1 MKKWI
6 TIHLLLLSIVQSL
19 TAQPYGLEVRVP
31 NTSLLLTSSAPTEIE
46 LQRVFSKISFSKPL
60 FLTHAGDGS
69 DRVFVV
75 QNDGQIFV
83 FPNDDNVSGKKT
95 FLDLRDR
102 VNSGGEKGLLGL
114 AFHPAYKSNGKF
126 YVNYTTGNLY
136 THISEF
142 TVSAD
147 PDAGDPGSERLLFE
161 VYQPEDNHNGG
172 MIAFGPDGFLYIGL
186 GDGGG
191 GGDPYRNGQ
200 NPKTPLAAILR
211 IDVNGTQ
218 DTLQYKIPADNPF
231 ADATDGTRREIW
243 AYGLRNPWRFSFDR
257 EKGTLWCGDVG
268 QGKWEEVDIIE
279 KGKNY
284 GWNIMEGF
292 HCYSSATCNT
302 DGLALPIVEYSH
314 DLGYSITGGY
324 VYRGSQIDNFAG
336 TYLYGDYGTRQIWA
350 LNYENGQVLKNEIIA
365 ESPASISSFGEDE
378 AGELYIVGYNGAIYK
393 IKQKAGGGVVS
404 NIPDS
409 ISTSGLYSDIAAKTI
424 SPGIIPYTV
433 NAPLWSDGAVKER
446 FIALPEL
453 TQMNFHETGAWSF
466 PEGAV
471 MVKNFS
477 VELETGNPESQKMIE
492 TRFLVKRTGQDGWN
506 GYSYKWNESQT
517 EALLLDSSSTR
528 VLTIQGPQ
536 GQYEYNYYFPTRTEC
551 LKCHTPVAGYVL
563 GLTTAQTNGEFTYP
577 NGVTDHQLRSLNHIS
592 MFSSDIGEDYSNF
605 PQLPDPYGDEASL
618 EERARAYLDANC
630 AQCHQPNG
638 TGIVDMDLRFSVS
651 QAAANI
657 IDIDPEQSDLGI
669 TGAKRIKSGAPDSSV
684 IYLRML
690 RSDEARMPPLAV
702 SVPDTAAIKLI
713 ADWIISLK
721 PTAIGSTSGK
731 LPLEFQ
737 VRAYPNPFNP
747 QTRISF
753 DLPQD
758 AYIRIDIYNVQG
770 VLVTT
775 LSDTVWK
782 AGSHQ
787 VLWDGQNAEGQILAS
802 GLYFYRLTALLQ
814 TQLLQKTGKLLL
826 VK

>member
-191 GGDPYRNGQ
+191 DPYRNGQ

-218 DTLQYKIPADNPF
+218 DTLQYKIPEDNPF

-292 HCYSSATCNT
+292 HC
-302 DGLALPIVEYSH
+302 
-314 DLGYSITGGY
+314 
-324 VYRGSQIDNFAG
+324 
-336 TYLYGDYGTRQIWA
+336 
-350 LNYENGQVLKNEIIA
+350 
-365 ESPASISSFGEDE
+365 
-378 AGELYIVGYNGAIYK
+378 
-393 IKQKAGGGVVS
+393 
-404 NIPDS
+404 
-409 ISTSGLYSDIAAKTI
+409 
-424 SPGIIPYTV
+424 
-433 NAPLWSDGAVKER
+433 
-446 FIALPEL
+446 
-453 TQMNFHETGAWSF
+453 
-466 PEGAV
+466 
-471 MVKNFS
+471 
-477 VELETGNPESQKMIE
+477 
-492 TRFLVKRTGQDGWN
+492 
-506 GYSYKWNESQT
+506 
-517 EALLLDSSSTR
+517 
-528 VLTIQGPQ
+528 
-536 GQYEYNYYFPTRTEC
+536 
-551 LKCHTPVAGYVL
+551 
-563 GLTTAQTNGEFTYP
+563 
-577 NGVTDHQLRSLNHIS
+577 
-592 MFSSDIGEDYSNF
+592 
-605 PQLPDPYGDEASL
+605 
-618 EERARAYLDANC
+618 
-630 AQCHQPNG
+630 
-638 TGIVDMDLRFSVS
+638 
-651 QAAANI
+651 
-657 IDIDPEQSDLGI
+657 
-669 TGAKRIKSGAPDSSV
+669 
-684 IYLRML
+684 
-690 RSDEARMPPLAV
+690 
-702 SVPDTAAIKLI
+702 
-713 ADWIISLK
+713 
-721 PTAIGSTSGK
+721 
-731 LPLEFQ
+731 
-737 VRAYPNPFNP
+737 
-747 QTRISF
+747 
-753 DLPQD
+753 
-758 AYIRIDIYNVQG
+758 
-770 VLVTT
+770 
-775 LSDTVWK
+775 
-782 AGSHQ
+782 
-787 VLWDGQNAEGQILAS
+787 
-802 GLYFYRLTALLQ
+802 
-814 TQLLQKTGKLLL
+814 
-826 VK
+826 